1 MRDALEDYLNR
12 IEEAVFN
19 CPNARVERYAENAIS
34 DERVN
39 LHVRLRMDQGHLLE
53 IREAIL
59 LEDDGSL
66 NILAHSYHFQD
77 INNVVIFRYDN
88 TPHYPNLETFPDH
101 KHLLDAVLASSRPT
115 IQQVIR
121 EAMTAMSQELPGHP
135 N

>member
-1 MRDALEDYLNR
+1 MRDTLEGYLNR
-12 IEEAVFN
+12 IEDEVLN
-19 CPNARVERYAENAIS
+19 CPNASVERYAEDAIS

-39 LHVRLRMDQGHLLE
+39 LHVRLRMNQGHLLE

-66 NILAHSYHFQD
+66 NILAYSYHFQD
-77 INNVVIFRYDN
+77 INNVMIFRYDN

-101 KHLLDAVLASSRPT
+101 KHLLDVVLASSKPN